1 MPADKISTRRKS
13 IFSYSGGLIRNL
25 IRLWSLY
32 LRWYGMKFAY
42 AWGFCN
48 EFIVLVFLEGNAW
61 GENTLSEI
69 IEEFVRVWQIRWVEC
84 L

>member
-1 MPADKISTRRKS
+1 MK
-13 IFSYSGGLIRNL
+13 FEH
-25 IRLWSLY
+25 

-42 AWGFCN
+42 IWGCCN
-48 EFIVLVFLEGNAW
+48 EYTVLVFLEGNAW

-69 IEEFVRVWQIRWVEC
+69 IEEFVCVADSMGGLLVKISIYQPLIMAGQCSSTRE